1 MATLTQRAATFL
13 HTLRLTDVPADV
25 QRLARW
31 HLADAIGVAM
41 GATSVPAHRAMLT
54 QLLAEQPAGGAC
66 TTLGFALPQT
76 APVAALLNGTSMH
89 SLEYDDTHMGSIVHG
104 SAVIVPAAWAACE
117 AQGRDMDEL
126 VRLVVAGWELLVR
139 LGQAS
144 PGGFQRRGFQVTSV
158 GGVVVAALLAAA
170 ARGLSPALSVHAA
183 GIAGSQAGG
192 IFAFLSN
199 GATVKALHPGWAA
212 HGGLWAAAY
221 AAAGMTG
228 PDAVLEDRFGLFA
241 TYADDAQAG
250 PRMHA
255 ELDSLGQAWRL
266 REAAFK
272 LHPVCHYIHA
282 YLECAERLRRSHGA
296 TLADA
301 REIHCLVA
309 PGAAPVICE
318 PWSARQQPRHG
329 HDAKY
334 SLPYCLA
341 LALLGKPVDIAA
353 MTGERMDEQALAL
366 AQRMT
371 WSAWDDSGFPA
382 RFGAHVRLVLPDGTA
397 VTEQVAQVAG
407 SAERPADESRL
418 RAKFLANVGTR
429 LAPTAAEAAWVALTS
444 GAPLRDWAPLLAS
457 VA

>member
-1 MATLTQRAATFL
+1 MTTLTQRAAHFV
-13 HTLRLTDVPADV
+13 HTLRLADVPPDV

-31 HLADAIGVAM
+31 HLADAIGVGI
-41 GATSVPAHRAMLT
+41 GAAGVPAHRAMLT
-54 QLLAEQPAGGAC
+54 RLLAEQPAGGVC
-66 TTLGFALPQT
+66 TTLGFAETQT

-117 AQGRDMDEL
+117 AQRRDMDEL

-139 LGQAS
+139 LGEAS

-158 GGVVVAALLAAA
+158 GGVVVAALLGAA
-170 ARGLSPALSVHAA
+170 ARGLDVATCVHAA

-199 GATVKALHPGWAA
+199 GSTVKALHPGWAA
-212 HGGLWAAAY
+212 HGGLWAASY

-228 PDAVLEDRFGLFA
+228 PARVLEDRFGLFA
-241 TYADDAQAG
+241 TYADDAEAG
-250 PRMHA
+250 ERMA
-255 ELDSLGQAWRL
+255 TGLDSLGRDWRL
-266 REAAFK
+266 ADAAFK

-282 YLECAERLRRSHGA
+282 YLECAERLRAAIGEAVTTVRA
-296 TLADA
+296 V
-301 REIHCLVA
+301 HCRVA

-318 PWSARQQPRHG
+318 PWAARQQPRHG

-353 MTGERMDEQALAL
+353 MTASRMDDDALAM
-366 AQRMT
+366 AQRIT
-371 WSAWDDSGFPA
+371 WAPWADSGFPA
-382 RFGAHVRLVLPDGTA
+382 RFGAQVDLVLADGT
-397 VTEQVAQVAG
+397 VLQEHVEQVAG
-407 SAERPADESRL
+407 SAERPPDAARL
-418 RAKFLANVGTR
+418 RAKFLANVG
-429 LAPTAAEAAWVALTS
+429 PTLSGARAEAAWDGIVGHAPMASWTAQLRP
-444 GAPLRDWAPLLAS
+444 GA
-457 VA
+457 